1 MKEEFSL
8 FRQEMDVVEAI
19 GLYSIQ
25 DQTCLYADEHIGTW
39 AFAQELCQENLAS
52 SSEFFHLE
60 SDGNRFF
67 GHFNGD
73 HLLVFQLNATKE
85 INIVILEIK
94 TRKLLSHLIKT
105 LAA

>member
-25 DQTCLYADEHIGTW
+25 DQACLYSDEHIGTW
-39 AFAQELCQENLAS
+39 AFALELCQEDLAS

-60 SDGNRFF
+60 SNGNRFF
-67 GHFNGD
+67 GHFHKG
-73 HLLVFQLNATKE
+73 HLLIFQLNTTKE
-85 INIVILEIK
+85 INIVILEVK
-94 TRKLLSHLIKT
+94 TRKFLSHLIKT
-105 LAA
+105 LVT